1 MYGLVADP
9 LSVAVSVAVLTAVTW
24 PRKTWA
30 VSALVVPVNE
40 VPSLVQVAFE
50 LDRGSSKDCTAAGI
64 PG

>member
-50 LDRGSSKDCTAAGI
+50 LDRAVAKTVLTRGI